1 MRHLLFITVL
11 SLVITPIVALQ
22 EELSGQSESHSSM
35 QYQMLHS
42 LDRMSEE
49 AAQLLHKLDN
59 RISSGIRDLL
69 D

>member
-22 EELSGQSESHSSM
+22 EELSGQNVSQSSM
-35 QYQMLHS
+35 QFQMLHS
-42 LDRMSEE
+42 LDRMSKE

-59 RISSGIRDLL
+59 RISSGIRELL